1 MSDLI
6 GTFMPSTTNDDACTG
21 QYFEFIHGPLLTA
34 MIDGSFVLLDEV

>member
-6 GTFMPSTTNDDACTG
+6 GTFMPMSTNDNCDG
-21 QYFEFIHGPLLTA
+21 QHFEFINGPLLTA